1 MKPATSKLH
10 QPAMV
15 IASHSY
21 MASIWLL
28 YGYICCYQQG
38 TNLSEQAI
46 WTTHALRMVWV
57 WDPQLHQLHQNH
69 HFPCAPVEEVAM
81 CRAKCSLLSEPGWLE
96 PWHQQVPKYTL
107 VKAKC
112 WNPKLVLKCWS
123 NRPINWL
130 LPIST
135 SIAGFSW
142 TPTARFRPWDCAS
155 PQEPQ
160 NYESRPGEIPWNNTQ
175 NVNHVE
181 PLLLLGAGAN
191 FISKWWVIA
200 DM

>member
-1 MKPATSKLH
+1 MCGEWSRYPSTLHPLQVDCRDCRVDPWRTLTAMKPATSKLH

-112 WNPKLVLKCWS
+112 WNPKLVW
-123 NRPINWL
+123 NVDPIVQSTGCYL
-130 LPIST
+130 SALP
-135 SIAGFSW
+135 
-142 TPTARFRPWDCAS
+142 
-155 PQEPQ
+155 
-160 NYESRPGEIPWNNTQ
+160 
-175 NVNHVE
+175 
-181 PLLLLGAGAN
+181 
-191 FISKWWVIA
+191 
-200 DM
+200 